1 MAANHPMSLFSCSI
15 QFHLNDVLLM
25 VRLHMQVIV
34 NSRNTTSYAEQLK
47 LVGLLAWLN
56 WPSNSIKYSAWLTN
70 EVFIILLDQ
79 TRRRRFIFVK
89 TKWKKAKLNIKNG
102 TINFFSL
109 LKFSFF
115 NLKLAVGQSF
125 ERLFP
130 QVECCMFESKQR
142 QT

>member
-1 MAANHPMSLFSCSI
+1 M
-15 QFHLNDVLLM
+15 
-25 VRLHMQVIV
+25 
-34 NSRNTTSYAEQLK
+34 
-47 LVGLLAWLN
+47 
-56 WPSNSIKYSAWLTN
+56 
-70 EVFIILLDQ
+70 
-79 TRRRRFIFVK
+79 
-89 TKWKKAKLNIKNG
+89 KKAKLNIKNG